1 MAHEWNCKSRHTVVC
16 SVDQEDWECVH
27 NMSLLTWKV
36 VYDFMPV
43 CSFVISCP
51 SNIKFTVQVFA
62 YQGKLHTRFE
72 IKNIATAISEIQP
85 SKSCSFSFA
94 HLQKK
99 TAIKHKHIFGL
110 PSNLAHIRRDI
121 GQILLPNLF

>member
-1 MAHEWNCKSRHTVVC
+1 
-16 SVDQEDWECVH
+16 
-27 NMSLLTWKV
+27 
-36 VYDFMPV
+36 MPV

-72 IKNIATAISEIQP
+72 MKNIATAISEIQP
-85 SKSCSFSFA
+85 SKSCSFFS
-94 HLQKK
+94 HTYKK
-99 TAIKHKHIFGL
+99 TAIKHKRVIGL